1 MNKGEKME
9 RNEYG
14 YPIIKTTNISKIDKM
29 LIKFDKACFRAENFE
44 FKKLWK
50 EKYNNVLE
58 YKNKN
63 TY

>member
-1 MNKGEKME
+1 ME

-14 YPIIKTTNISKIDKM
+14 YPIIKTTNIYKIDEM

-50 EKYNNVLE
+50 EKYNNVLQ
-58 YKNKN
+58 YKNEN

>member
-1 MNKGEKME
+1 ME
-9 RNEYG
+9 RNKYG

-50 EKYNNVLE
+50 EKPSSLH
-58 YKNKN
+58 
-63 TY
+63 

>member
-14 YPIIKTTNISKIDKM
+14 YPIIKTTNINKIDKM
-29 LIKFDKACFRAENFE
+29 LIKFDKACFKAENFE

-50 EKYNNVLE
+50 EKYNNVLQ
-58 YKNKN
+58 YKNEN

>member
-14 YPIIKTTNISKIDKM
+14 YPIVKTTNINKIDKM
-29 LIKFDKACFRAENFE
+29 LIKFDKACFKAENFE

-50 EKYNNVLE
+50 EKYNNVLQ
-58 YKNKN
+58 YKNEN

>member
-14 YPIIKTTNISKIDKM
+14 YPIIKTSNIDKINKM
-29 LIKFDKACFRAENFE
+29 LIKFDKAHYRAENIE

-58 YKNKN
+58 YKNEN

>member
-1 MNKGEKME
+1 ME

-14 YPIIKTTNISKIDKM
+14 YPIIKTSNIDKIDKM
-29 LIKFDKACFRAENFE
+29 LIKFDKAHYRAENIE
-44 FKKLWK
+44 FKKLCK

>member
-14 YPIIKTTNISKIDKM
+14 YPIIKNNNIDKINKM

-50 EKYNNVLE
+50 EKYNNVLQ
-58 YKNKN
+58 YKNEN